1 MMKMMMA
8 LILEDSSVQSVGM
21 CQVNVN
27 VVRMGSIEEF
37 ALCVNHQWV
46 IIIVIDV
53 ESRFLI

>member
-1 MMKMMMA
+1 MMA